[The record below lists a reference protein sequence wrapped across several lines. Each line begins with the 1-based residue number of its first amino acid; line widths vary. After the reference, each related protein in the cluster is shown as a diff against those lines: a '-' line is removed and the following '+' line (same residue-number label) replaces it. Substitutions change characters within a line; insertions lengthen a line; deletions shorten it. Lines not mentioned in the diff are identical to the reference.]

1 MVLANCNKRMS
12 VHFTVQGQDE
22 SDVIVTALE
31 QTLKTVVPRVEEMSE
46 EQSTEHLQL
55 LNNITIEYSSSTLN
69 VHVTEMEP
77 QDLEMPDLTEY
88 NPERKR
94 PTKRLT
100 HMTRQGI
107 EPGPLDQKLTLK
119 PLSHHIR
126 NLFGHVFSQQVVD
139 ERVVSSTNHGQPGI
153 LPTSN
158 AQGELVPIHTTR
170 SRQPSAIPAVPAAVL
185 HVSP

>member
-1 MVLANCNKRMS
+1 MS

-69 VHVTEMEP
+69 VHVCAVELWTRRHFKFLEYKLIYTQLRPSNLLINNYCFLHIPGSTEMEP

-88 NPERKR
+88 NPEVIW
-94 PTKRLT
+94 LT
-100 HMTRQGI
+100 
-107 EPGPLDQKLTLK
+107 EKYW
-119 PLSHHIR
+119 
-126 NLFGHVFSQQVVD
+126 
-139 ERVVSSTNHGQPGI
+139 
-153 LPTSN
+153 
-158 AQGELVPIHTTR
+158 
-170 SRQPSAIPAVPAAVL
+170 
-185 HVSP
+185 